1 MKALAGFIAPPSE
14 DGGEEAAA
22 ASSPRPRD
30 PSAGGERG
38 REAALPAQAP
48 DPAGAGPK
56 GANFPR
62 GSLLE
67 VARLVS
73 SLFLLVLFLLPLF
86 NGSLSFASPTLVCR
100 SGRGAVAPGAGFEPG
115 HEPWVGQQ
123 RPNSAQI
130 QGIKTSRALLNG
142 MGHLWGGSRLK
153 YPLGDLKTPK
163 FSAEILHLAGE
174 GQGAKEGELLGQHG
188 WEGGERGGLRLG
200 ARCAWTWVCV
210 DMGTKGWGSPAGT
223 EHAGAGAGERRQRLA
238 GS

>member
-100 SGRGAVAPGAGFEPG
+100 SGRGAAAPGAGFEPG

-142 MGHLWGGSRLK
+142 TGHLWG
-153 YPLGDLKTPK
+153 
-163 FSAEILHLAGE
+163 EV
-174 GQGAKEGELLGQHG
+174 QG
-188 WEGGERGGLRLG
+188 
-200 ARCAWTWVCV
+200 
-210 DMGTKGWGSPAGT
+210 
-223 EHAGAGAGERRQRLA
+223 
-238 GS
+238 